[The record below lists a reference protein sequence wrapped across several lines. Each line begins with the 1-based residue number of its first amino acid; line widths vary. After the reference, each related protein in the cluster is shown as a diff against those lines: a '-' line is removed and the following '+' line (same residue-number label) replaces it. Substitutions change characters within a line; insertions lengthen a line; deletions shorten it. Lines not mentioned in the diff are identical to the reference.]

1 MPDDLVALLVRV
13 LEQNNGKLSGRA
25 KNKEF
30 GALSDNEV
38 EQIEAKYSLIF
49 NFI

>member
-1 MPDDLVALLVRV
+1 MPDDLVSLLVRF

-30 GALSDNEV
+30 EALNDNEV
-38 EQIEAKYSLIF
+38 EQIETKYSLIF
-49 NFI
+49 KYI